1 MSEIKGQ
8 LLGIILVLMIFG
20 VVAAGLT
27 AVFTNLTDSVTSE
40 VKDLQ
45 SNLETISYISLK

>member
-8 LLGIILVLMIFG
+8 LLGIVLVIMIFG

-27 AVFTNLTDSVTSE
+27 TVFRNLTSSVSSQVMNAGSVTNQT
-40 VKDLQ
+40 L
-45 SNLETISYISLK
+45 LTY